1 MQIATLIRENEP
13 YQKLNDL
20 VEMIGESFRKPKA
33 GEGRWWTLK
42 EIHELL
48 KNRYANYD
56 PKTTFQ
62 KLGRALSDQSF
73 NFDTDRRASGHI
85 YLLAENG

>member
-1 MQIATLIRENEP
+1 M
-13 YQKLNDL
+13 
-20 VEMIGESFRKPKA
+20 EMIGETFMKPKA
-33 GEGRWWTLK
+33 GEGRWWSLT

-62 KLGRALSDQSF
+62 KLGRALSDMQF
-73 NFDTDRRASGHI
+73 GFETNRKAAGHI
-85 YLLAENG
+85 YYLTEDSGK

>member
-1 MQIATLIRENEP
+1 MEVS
-13 YQKLNDL
+13 K
-20 VEMIGESFRKPKA
+20 IGESFRKPKA
-33 GEGRWWTLK
+33 GEGRWWTLN

-56 PKTTFQ
+56 PKTTYQ

-85 YLLAENG
+85 YLLTENG

>member
-1 MQIATLIRENEP
+1 
-13 YQKLNDL
+13 
-20 VEMIGESFRKPKA
+20 MIGETFRKPK
-33 GEGRWWTLK
+33 GEEGRWWGLQ

-48 KNRYANYD
+48 KSRYGNYD

-73 NFDTDRRASGHI
+73 DFETERKTSGH
-85 YLLAENG
+85 YYKLVERD